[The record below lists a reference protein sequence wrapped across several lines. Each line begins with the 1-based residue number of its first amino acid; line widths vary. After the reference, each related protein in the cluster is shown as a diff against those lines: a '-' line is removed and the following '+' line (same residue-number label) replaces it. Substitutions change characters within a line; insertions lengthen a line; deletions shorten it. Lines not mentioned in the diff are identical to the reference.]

1 MSRRPSLF
9 GRVAPNGAERVVSR
23 LHGHGVS
30 LVISLPGS
38 QVLPMW
44 EAIERTEGMTLI
56 VPRTERSGAFIG
68 EGYGLAKG
76 LPAVVANTLG
86 PGVANE
92 AAPMASALLSEAPV
106 IFLAP
111 SQPPNKRR
119 RLDEVFQGL
128 DHASYLEGAALEQ
141 VACDDSQ
148 DIEASVDAAL
158 SAALGDPSGPVRL
171 DVSFPLLFSRS
182 PKRTTAPMRKL
193 PPRPPLVGKG
203 AEVLLAL
210 ESSGTSTAEV
220 LAAAG
225 LAEDPAV
232 TPGLDEPGF
241 GVSFALGL
249 RLGRTRAPVV
259 LATDLEALLGQLEAL
274 VVAQHAGV
282 RVTLGT
288 LSSSSSGEQVH
299 EVAEQLGAAWMPIE
313 PDTSPEAVRSS
324 VLERQRSLTILV
336 S

>member
-9 GRVAPNGAERVVSR
+9 GRVAPNGSERAVAR
-23 LHGHGVS
+23 LRGHGIS
-30 LVISLPGS
+30 LFISLPGS

-44 EAIERTEGMTLI
+44 EAVDRSEGMRLI

-92 AAPMASALLSEAPV
+92 AAPVASALLSEAPV
-106 IFLAP
+106 IYLAP

-119 RLDEVFQGL
+119 RIDEVFQGL
-128 DHASYLEGAALEQ
+128 DHSSYLEGAALEQ

-148 DIEASVDAAL
+148 DIEASIDTAL
-158 SAALGDPSGPVRL
+158 AAALGDPSGPVRL
-171 DVSFPLLFSRS
+171 DISFPLLFSRS

-210 ESSGTSTAEV
+210 ESSGTQTASV

-225 LAEDPAV
+225 LADDAAI

-249 RLGRTRAPVV
+249 RLGRTRAPVA
-259 LATDLEALLGQLEAL
+259 LATDVESLLAQLEGL

-282 RVTLGT
+282 RVTLATTAG
-288 LSSSSSGEQVH
+288 SAAAGQVR
-299 EVAEQLGAAWMPIE
+299 EVAEQVGAAWMPIE
-313 PDTSPEAVRSS
+313 SGASPEEIRSS

>member
-9 GRVAPNGAERVVSR
+9 GRVAPSGSERVVSR

-44 EAIERTEGMTLI
+44 EALDRTEGMRLI

-119 RLDEVFQGL
+119 RIDEVFQGL
-128 DHASYLEGAALEQ
+128 DHSSYLEGAALEQ
-141 VACDDSQ
+141 VACDDAQ
-148 DIEASVDAAL
+148 DIEASIDAAL
-158 SAALGDPSGPVRL
+158 AASLGDPSGPVRL
-171 DVSFPLLFSRS
+171 DISFPVLFSRS

-210 ESSGTSTAEV
+210 ESSAAESGQV

-225 LAEDPAV
+225 LADDPAV

-259 LATDLEALLGQLEAL
+259 LATDIEALLSQLEAI
-274 VVAQHAGV
+274 VVAQHNGV

-288 LSSSSSGEQVH
+288 LSDSASASQVR
-299 EVAEQLGAAWMPIE
+299 EVAGQLGAALMPI
-313 PDTSPEAVRSS
+313 DSGASPEEVRASI
-324 VLERQRSLTILV
+324 LERQRSLTILV
-336 S
+336 G